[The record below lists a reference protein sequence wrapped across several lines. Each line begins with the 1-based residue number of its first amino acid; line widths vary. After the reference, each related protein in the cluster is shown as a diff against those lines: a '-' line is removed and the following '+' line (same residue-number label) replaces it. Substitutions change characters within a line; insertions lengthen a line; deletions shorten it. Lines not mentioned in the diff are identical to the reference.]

1 MPTFPVLQCGSREL
15 LLDRPRVMG
24 ILNVTPD
31 SFSDGGRFLEL
42 DQALRQVDAML
53 AAGADIIDV
62 GGESTR
68 PGAVDVV
75 EQIELDRV
83 LPVVRAIVERFDTI
97 VSLDTSKPSVMREGA
112 ACGAGIIND
121 VRALREA
128 GAIEAAVQTELP
140 VCLMHMQGRPR
151 SMQHAPPYE
160 NVVTEVIDFLMKR
173 RQICIDAG
181 VEAAQIVLDPGFG
194 FGKTLQH
201 NLALLKQLD
210 RLCAKAPTLTG
221 LSQKRM
227 FAQILN
233 DDQADRVV
241 ASVAAAL
248 MCVERGASIV
258 RVHDVEQTVH
268 ALAVHQAVA
277 NCQAE

>member
-1 MPTFPVLQCGSREL
+1 MPISPILRCGSREL

-68 PGAVDVV
+68 PGAADVV
-75 EQIELDRV
+75 EQMELDRV
-83 LPVVRAIVERFDTI
+83 LPVVCAITERFDTI
-97 VSLDTSKPSVMREGA
+97 VSLDTSKPAVMREGA
-112 ACGAGIIND
+112 ASGAGIIND

-128 GAIEAAVQTELP
+128 GAIEAAVQTGLP
-140 VCLMHMQGRPR
+140 VCLMHMQGEPR
-151 SMQHAPPYE
+151 SMQHAPAYE
-160 NVVTEVIDFLMKR
+160 NVVTEVIDFLMER
-173 RQICIDAG
+173 RQFCMDAG
-181 VEAAQIVLDPGFG
+181 IAAAQILLDPGFG
-194 FGKTLQH
+194 FGKNLHH

-210 RLCAKAPTLTG
+210 RLCAKAPTLIG

-233 DDQADRVV
+233 DDQADRVM

-268 ALAVHQAVA
+268 ALAVHQAVS
-277 NCQAE
+277 NCQTE